1 MGKRGYSI
9 RKLKRALH
17 NFPPTLREETGKPK
31 RARSK
36 WMDAITTLNEI
47 LLDPSADL
55 RSGVKA
61 INEMLTTIENVLL
74 EGFFREYESWLESA
88 QSQETAPPM
97 PDSVVEKGSQIHR
110 LILSR
115 GRFILEILSKVKE
128 GEKEEEEYQQATSV
142 LFKMPDWME
151 EEDDDE
157 DDDKDIL
164 GSPHKE
170 G

>member
-1 MGKRGYSI
+1 MGKGSYSI
-9 RKLKRALH
+9 RKLKKALH
-17 NFPPTLREETGKPK
+17 TFPPTLREEKGKPK
-31 RARSK
+31 RARGK

-74 EGFFREYESWLESA
+74 EGFFREYESWLGSA
-88 QSQETAPPM
+88 QSQEKAEPM

-110 LILSR
+110 LILAR
-115 GRFILEILSKVKE
+115 GKFILEILSKLKE
-128 GEKEEEEYQQATSV
+128 GGKEEDEYQQATSV

-151 EEDDDE
+151 EEDDE
-157 DDDKDIL
+157 DDDKDIMEPL
-164 GSPHKE
+164 HKE